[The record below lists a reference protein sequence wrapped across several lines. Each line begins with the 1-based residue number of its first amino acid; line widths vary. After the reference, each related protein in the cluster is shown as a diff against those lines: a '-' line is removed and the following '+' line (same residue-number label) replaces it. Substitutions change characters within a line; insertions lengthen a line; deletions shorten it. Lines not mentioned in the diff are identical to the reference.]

1 MEIRQVTL
9 PELGIV
15 IYVPEKVNI
24 VCIAHKENGVFLG
37 SVVDTAEGS
46 EEKGIG
52 VSYPAQHLIHELK
65 VLPEPVRK
73 TVAMNLVR
81 KIAEV
86 SGLGFGTI
94 KVGR

>member
-9 PELGIV
+9 PEL
-15 IYVPEKVNI
+15 
-24 VCIAHKENGVFLG
+24 
-37 SVVDTAEGS
+37 S

-65 VLPEPVRK
+65 ALPEPVRK

-81 KIAEV
+81 KIAEA